1 MPIDY
6 ATTDEMRAILSAS
19 TLKTCSQGSTQLRI
33 LSLPENGKVSLNA
46 NANEKHC
53 EKNVSNVVEEVSFW
67 CQCSDVEWPFFL
79 FLGIFEV
86 TDSQIKTYFWRNGT
100 DLNLA
105 ANCFIS
111 CALFTQFSNGTPKV
125 LLATGLSSEQKVI

>member
-1 MPIDY
+1 MEREWYQHYLELSARVKLLMMVILHFECSRNKRGLVPIDY

-46 NANEKHC
+46 NENEKHEANC

-79 FLGIFEV
+79 FLF
-86 TDSQIKTYFWRNGT
+86 
-100 DLNLA
+100 
-105 ANCFIS
+105 
-111 CALFTQFSNGTPKV
+111 
-125 LLATGLSSEQKVI
+125 